1 MDNKISISMLK
12 GLFYILQIRTF
23 IKNKTTFF
31 IKTDYTATY
40 YHLKLLTSLI
50 FNKMPTVH

>member
-1 MDNKISISMLK
+1 MDNKISISMFK

-40 YHLKLLTSLI
+40 YHLKLHTSLI